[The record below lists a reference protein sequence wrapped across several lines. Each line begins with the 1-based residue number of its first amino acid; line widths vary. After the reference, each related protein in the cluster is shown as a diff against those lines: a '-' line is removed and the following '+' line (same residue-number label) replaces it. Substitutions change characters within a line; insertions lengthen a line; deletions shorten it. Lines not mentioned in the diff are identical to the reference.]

1 MYNVILFKIIIMLSY
16 NINIIS
22 NINNFQDFFV
32 ILFIS
37 VSSELMNFSQNF
49 NQKIILSLIS
59 MAMKHFVNDIAIN
72 NFLIKVM
79 LIKVFD
85 DHF

>member
-1 MYNVILFKIIIMLSY
+1 MYNVILFKIIIILSY

-22 NINNFQDFFV
+22 NINNFQDFFI

-79 LIKVFD
+79 LIKVFG

>member
-1 MYNVILFKIIIMLSY
+1 MYNVILFKIILILSY

-22 NINNFQDFFV
+22 NINNFQDFFI

-79 LIKVFD
+79 LIKVFG

>member
-1 MYNVILFKIIIMLSY
+1 MYNVILFKIIIILSY

-22 NINNFQDFFV
+22 NINNFQDFFI

-72 NFLIKVM
+72 NFCIKLLI
-79 LIKVFD
+79 LY
-85 DHF
+85 H